1 MTAALAAAVLVAAAL
16 AARFTMTDLVAFS
29 VSSQIGTITL
39 NRPDKFNA
47 LDIPMLDALAVALDA
62 AEDSAARVVLLCGE
76 GKGFCAGG
84 DIDAWSQMSAA
95 DFQIKWVRHGH
106 RVFDRLARLRQPTI
120 AVLSGHALGGG
131 LELAAA
137 CDLRVA
143 EAHVKL
149 GFPETSL
156 GVVPGWSGTQ
166 RAVRRFGAQLV
177 RRMALGG
184 EVLAAADALQFGLVD
199 RVVERGAALAEA
211 TAWAE
216 MIAARG
222 PLATEAA
229 KMMINISEGEEVA
242 HAAEALAS
250 GFIAMT
256 SDLKE
261 GAAAF
266 REKRQAQFGRS

>member
-1 MTAALAAAVLVAAAL
+1 MAEGVVTFEANGAV
-16 AARFTMTDLVAFS
+16 
-29 VSSQIGTITL
+29 GTITL
-39 NRPDKFNA
+39 RRPEKFNA
-47 LDIPMLDALAVALDA
+47 LDIPMLDALAAAIEA
-62 AEDSAARVVLLCGE
+62 AEAADAVRVVLLTGE

-84 DIDAWSQMSAA
+84 DIEAWGQMSPA
-95 DFQIKWVRHGH
+95 DFQIKWIRHGH

-137 CDLRVA
+137 CDFRVA
-143 EAHVKL
+143 ERHIKIGL
-149 GFPETSL
+149 PETSL

-166 RAVRRFGAQLV
+166 RAVRRFGAQAV

-184 EVLAAADALQFGLVD
+184 EVFVAPQAFELGLVD
-199 RVVERGAALAEA
+199 RLVDTGSGMTEA

-216 MIAARG
+216 KIATRA
-222 PLATEAA
+222 PLASEAA
-229 KMMINISEGEEVA
+229 KMLINMAEGEEVS

-250 GFIAMT
+250 GFVAMT
-256 SDLKE
+256 SDLKA

-266 REKRQAQFGRS
+266 SKKQSPVFERK